1 MLSGF
6 LAKSYVSASLAGL
19 VLASGEPRFSPSGCG
34 GHKNSGNVATF
45 SEFLGRRTNF
55 PPCYPHQSGSKGTPN
70 TDEVVPASVEPRF
83 YPIRLDS
90 SVIARLNF

>member
-1 MLSGF
+1 MVPASVEPGF
-6 LAKSYVSASLAGL
+6 Y
-19 VLASGEPRFSPSGCG
+19 PSGCG

-70 TDEVVPASVEPRF
+70 TDKVVPASVEPRF